1 MCVCEREITNEKH
14 KLFLLPFQNY
24 FFFFFSSLSLSLS
37 LNICLPFYCSCFH
50 LKVFVCETCWAF
62 VLTAFFFDFLSSAT
76 LFFPFHSS
84 ILSFIHSFIHS
95 FIRVLSNRTMV
106 DQLIQNQRI
115 RTTLAKAKEIKPLAD
130 KMVTLGKRVCL
141 LSFF

>member
-1 MCVCEREITNEKH
+1 LSR
-14 KLFLLPFQNY
+14 LRG
-24 FFFFFSSLSLSLS
+24 SLSEEEEESARRRRRRRS
-37 LNICLPFYCSCFH
+37 ARSDVERRLPRS
-50 LKVFVCETCWAF
+50 ETKMRGNHRK
-62 VLTAFFFDFLSSAT
+62 LGRNSSHRIAM
-76 LFFPFHSS
+76 L
-84 ILSFIHSFIHS
+84 
-95 FIRVLSNRTMV
+95 RTMV